1 MYGGMLQFSPM
12 IRASKFDENEASL
25 ALKPSSVL
33 TSVLSLGSKDDPV
46 DEEEEGHVHPSCVG

>member
-1 MYGGMLQFSPM
+1 M
-12 IRASKFDENEASL
+12 IVASSLDENEASL
-25 ALKPSSVL
+25 ALKSSSVL